1 MDTNFQTNLKKYA
14 DLAVNVGLNL
24 QPGQKLI
31 LQSLKYGGVP
41 IQTAPL
47 VREIVTSAYQAGAR
61 LVDVLWRDDDINLI
75 RFKHAP
81 RDSFEE
87 FPAWQSKGILEVIEN
102 GGAMLSISA
111 FDPDLMEGQDPDL
124 LNQQQTA
131 IRKYWKPIST
141 HIGKNT
147 MNWTVLSI
155 PIAGWARKVFP
166 DLPAAEQEAALWD
179 ALFKICRVYEEDPIA
194 AWQAHLIQL
203 GKRSEYLNQKA
214 YQGLHYTAPGTDL
227 RIGLP
232 KGHVWRSAGF
242 KTQSGIPFTANIPTE
257 EVFTLPS
264 GKEML
269 AYSGVPIFRN
279 DYIPVNQTTGGNNT
293 TTTFFAGTL
302 DEGGRQHGIAGLTAA
317 KASGI
322 SVVDV
327 GESETK
333 DERIWRVKWYSGLAL
348 FSELGLACASG
359 ITN

>member
-31 LQSLKYGGVP
+31 LQALKHGGVP

-47 VREIVTSAYQAGAR
+47 VREIVTSAYQAGAQ

-124 LNQQQTA
+124 LNQQQKA
-131 IRKYWKPIST
+131 IRKYWKPIGT
-141 HIGKNT
+141 HIGKST

-166 DLPAAEQEAALWD
+166 DLPTTEQEPALWD

-194 AWQAHLIQL
+194 AWQAHIIKL
-203 GKRSEYLNQKA
+203 GKRSKYLNQKA
-214 YQGLHYTAPGTDL
+214 YQGLHFTAPGTDL

-232 KGHVWRSAGF
+232 EGHVWRSAGF
-242 KTQSGIPFTANIPTE
+242 KTQSGIPFTANVPTE
-257 EVFTLPS
+257 EVFTLPDRLLTEGTVS
-264 GKEML
+264 SSRPL
-269 AYSGVPIFRN
+269 VYSGNI
-279 DYIPVNQTTGGNNT
+279 INNFSL
-293 TTTFFAGTL
+293 TFK
-302 DEGGRQHGIAGLTAA
+302 EG
-317 KASGI
+317 K
-322 SVVDV
+322 VVDFSAKQGACCSIILCWMKMPPAILPWEEHTNSALMAEKNCPPRNLMP
-327 GESETK
+327 GEVIS
-333 DERIWRVKWYSGLAL
+333 AL
-348 FSELGLACASG
+348 FMRIL
-359 ITN
+359 